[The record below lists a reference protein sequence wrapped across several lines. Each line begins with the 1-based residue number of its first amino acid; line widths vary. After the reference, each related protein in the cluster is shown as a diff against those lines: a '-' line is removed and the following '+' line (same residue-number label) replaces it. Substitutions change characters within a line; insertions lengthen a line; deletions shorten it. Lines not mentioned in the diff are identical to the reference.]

1 MLLTSAR
8 AQGLFDKMKQ
18 REEVLPSQDL
28 VDLVQ
33 TMQLAAMAEID
44 ADGQID
50 GDQVRTVF
58 RILGRQLALHILTVR
73 LRVRMNRE

>member
-1 MLLTSAR
+1 
-8 AQGLFDKMKQ
+8 MKQ
-18 REEVLPSQDL
+18 REEMLPSQDL

-50 GDQVRTVF
+50 GDQVRSVF
-58 RILGRQLALHILTVR
+58 RILGRQIALHILSVSLLTAWSNTGADV
-73 LRVRMNRE
+73 LACM